1 MEIFQM
7 KLTDLIEARES
18 NKIEPV
24 EIAEHYQRR
33 IELLNPRYR
42 AFIIYAEDMP
52 GKVWKNEKKKKRSK
66 NLLTGIPVGIKDN
79 IATRDFPTS
88 CASRLKSKKNNRF
101 NAFVVQTII
110 NSGGIIAGKTNLD
123 EFGMVPPDSDDVF
136 LQTLNPWNPEHIP
149 GGSSGGSAAAVAA
162 GLVPAALGSD
172 TGGSVR
178 HPAAHCG
185 VVGFKPTYGLVSRC
199 GLNAFAPS
207 LDQIGPI
214 TNSVRDA
221 ALLMDIISK
230 VDKNDPRLVR
240 GKRPNYF
247 GDLEQ
252 DITDMTFGVAQNYLT
267 RNIDPEIRKIVLAA
281 QEEIK
286 KLGGNI
292 REIQLPEIDPVKIT
306 YYIIAHAEV
315 FGCLK
320 GMEKELNGICF
331 VEDGINN
338 RLTEANSSMLGSETK
353 RRILLGGLVMD
364 RIKYYYQAL
373 RVRTLI
379 IKKFNSLFETC
390 DFILTP
396 TTSYPPRKIFVRNDP
411 VSEYT
416 SPDFTI
422 AANLTGRPAISL
434 PAGLTEKNLPVGVQ
448 LIGDYFKDN
457 LLFQSAHQLEQA
469 FSFPYLVEQKKN
481 QAGQK

>member
-1 MEIFQM
+1 MEIFQR
-7 KLTDLIEARES
+7 KLTDLIAARED
-18 NKIEPV
+18 NKISPE
-24 EIAEHYQRR
+24 EIAEHYQHR
-33 IELLNPRYR
+33 IELLNPRYK
-42 AFIIYAEDMP
+42 AFIIYAHDMP
-52 GKVWKNEKKKKRSK
+52 ESIRRNENNKVKEKDCR
-66 NLLTGIPVGIKDN
+66 NLLRGIPLGVKDN

-88 CASRLKSKKNNRF
+88 CASRVKPKKSQRF
-101 NAFVVQTII
+101 NAFVVQTIL
-110 NSGGIIAGKTNLD
+110 NQQGIIAGKTNLD
-123 EFGMVPPDSDDVF
+123 EFGMVPPDSDDVL

-172 TGGSVR
+172 TGGSIR

-185 VVGFKPTYGLVSRC
+185 VVGYKPTYGLVSRC

-221 ALLMDIISK
+221 ALLMNIISE
-230 VDKNDPRLVR
+230 VDENDPRLVR
-240 GKRPNYF
+240 GERSDF
-247 GDLEQ
+247 ICDIEGDIA
-252 DITDMTFGVAQNYLT
+252 DFTFGIAKNYLAG
-267 RNIDPEIRKIVLAA
+267 NIDPDIRKTVLAA
-281 QEEIK
+281 QKEIE

-292 REIQLPEIDPVKIT
+292 REIQLPEVDLSKIT

-315 FGCLK
+315 YGCLL

-331 VEDGINN
+331 QDDGINN
-338 RLTEANSSMLGSETK
+338 RLTEANSGMLGSETK

-373 RVRTLI
+373 RIRTLI
-379 IKKFNSLFETC
+379 IEEFNSRFEDC

-396 TTSYPPRKIFVRNDP
+396 TTPYPPRKILERDDP
-411 VSEYT
+411 ISEYT
-416 SPDFTI
+416 SPDFTT

-434 PAGLTEKNLPVGVQ
+434 PAGLTGGNLPIGIQ
-448 LIGDYFKDN
+448 LIGDYFKDD
-457 LLFQSAHQLEQA
+457 LLLQAAYRLEQI
-469 FSFPYLVEQKKN
+469 FSFPYLIEN
-481 QAGQK
+481 